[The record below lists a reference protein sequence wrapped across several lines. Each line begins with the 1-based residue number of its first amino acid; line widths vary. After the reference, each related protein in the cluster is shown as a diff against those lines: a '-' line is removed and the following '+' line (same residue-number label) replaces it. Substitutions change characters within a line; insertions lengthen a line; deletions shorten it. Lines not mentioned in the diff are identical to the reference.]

1 MSDGK
6 TSKAAKQVVQ
16 VNLRVNK
23 QRGILC
29 VSLLT
34 KNSLHNLGKLML
46 SPEAPIK
53 HRSLLRNRAA
63 RGAEDVGQAT
73 VQYSGDV

>member
-1 MSDGK
+1 MSAGK
-6 TSKAAKQVVQ
+6 SSKAAKQVVQ
-16 VNLRVNK
+16 VNLRVHK
-23 QRGILC
+23 QRGIVC

-46 SPEAPIK
+46 SAEAPMK

-63 RGAEDVGQAT
+63 RGAEEVGQAT
-73 VQYSGDV
+73 VQNSGDV